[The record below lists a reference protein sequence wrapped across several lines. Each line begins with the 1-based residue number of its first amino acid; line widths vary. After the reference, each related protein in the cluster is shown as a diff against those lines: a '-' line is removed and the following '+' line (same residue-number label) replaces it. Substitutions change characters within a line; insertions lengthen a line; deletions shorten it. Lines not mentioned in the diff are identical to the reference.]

1 MSQTCTIS
9 TEAIKVGLTSLGGT
23 LTSVADAEGT
33 EYLWQGDATYWG
45 GQAPILFPICG
56 SIRAD
61 RALTQDGSEL
71 AMPRHGLV
79 RKREWELERSD
90 ETSATFVFGSD
101 EETLAGYPYPFTLR
115 SRYEVSGPTLTVT
128 YEVTNDG
135 DRPMPFQVGGHPGF
149 RCPFVDGDAYDD
161 CYLEFEREETCTAP
175 EPVTET
181 GLIDIDVRH
190 PVLEGANVLPLA
202 HELFHK
208 DAQILD
214 ELVSRRVSLR
224 SRNSEKGVEL
234 AFEDFPYLI
243 VWSSANDGP
252 FVALEPWVGLSTCND
267 EDDVFEHKRNIQVA
281 EPGETKPYAFTVT
294 VL

>member
-1 MSQTCTIS
+1 MSAGCTIS
-9 TEAIKVGLTSLGGT
+9 TEKISVGLTEAGGT
-23 LTSVADAEGT
+23 LTSIKDAEGT
-33 EYLWQGDATYWG
+33 EYLWQGDAAYWG

-56 SIRAD
+56 SIRGD
-61 RALTQDGSEL
+61 RARTQDGSEL

-79 RKREWELERSD
+79 RKRDWRLERAD
-90 ETSATFVFGSD
+90 ETSAVFVFQSD
-101 EETLAGYPYPFTLR
+101 EQTLAGYPYPFRLR
-115 SRYEVSGPTLTVT
+115 SRYEVNGPTLTVT
-128 YEVTNDG
+128 YEVTNIG
-135 DRPMPFQVGGHPGF
+135 ERSMPFQVGGHPGF
-149 RCPFVDGDAYDD
+149 RCPFVEGDAYDD
-161 CYLEFEREETCTAP
+161 CYLEFEREEDCTAP

-190 PVLEGANVLPLA
+190 PVLEGARVLPLA

-214 ELVSRRVSLR
+214 ELVSRRVRLR
-224 SRNSEKGVEL
+224 SRTSEKGVEL
-234 AFEDFPYLI
+234 AFDDFPYLI

-281 EPGETKPYAFTVT
+281 APGETRSYAFTVT

>member
-1 MSQTCTIS
+1 MSKTCTIS
-9 TEAIKVGLTSLGGT
+9 TEAISVGLTDFGGT
-23 LTSVADAEGT
+23 LTSIKDAGGT
-33 EYLWQGDATYWG
+33 EYLWQGDAAYWS

-56 SIRAD
+56 SIRGD
-61 RALTQDGSEL
+61 RAVTQDGSEL

-79 RKREWELERSD
+79 RKRDWELECAD
-90 ETSATFVFGSD
+90 ETSATFVFESD
-101 EETLAGYPYPFTLR
+101 EQTLAGYPYPFRLR
-115 SRYEVSGPTLTVT
+115 SRYEVSGATLAVT
-128 YEVTNDG
+128 YEVANTG
-135 DRPMPFQVGGHPGF
+135 GHPMPFQVGGHPGF
-149 RCPFVDGDAYDD
+149 RCPFVEGDAYDD
-161 CYLEFEREETCTAP
+161 CYLEFECEESCTAP

-190 PVLEGANVLPLA
+190 PVLEGARVMPLA
-202 HELFHK
+202 HELFRK

-214 ELVSRRVSLR
+214 ELKSRRVRLR

-234 AFEDFPYLI
+234 AFADFPYLI

-281 EPGETKPYAFTVT
+281 APGETKSYTFTVT
-294 VL
+294 LL

>member
-61 RALTQDGSEL
+61 RARTQDGSEL

-101 EETLAGYPYPFTLR
+101 GETLAGYPYPFTLR

-135 DRPMPFQVGGHPGF
+135 DRPMPFQVGGHPSSSSA
-149 RCPFVDGDAYDD
+149 RRP
-161 CYLEFEREETCTAP
+161 AP
-175 EPVTET
+175 
-181 GLIDIDVRH
+181 H
-190 PVLEGANVLPLA
+190 PSP
-202 HELFHK
+202 
-208 DAQILD
+208 
-214 ELVSRRVSLR
+214 SRRP
-224 SRNSEKGVEL
+224 
-234 AFEDFPYLI
+234 A
-243 VWSSANDGP
+243 
-252 FVALEPWVGLSTCND
+252 
-267 EDDVFEHKRNIQVA
+267 
-281 EPGETKPYAFTVT
+281 
-294 VL
+294 